1 MVEAYQQS
9 AIESLTEC
17 SEALPSGKSSIGNI
31 ARETLVTM
39 LATRSQDEP
48 ALAHATALSAAAGM
62 ANSPQAGVH
71 SVRCAHLF
79 SLLGDHNSAQ
89 QCYSQELSDEAPR
102 NVALQHAATC
112 MHLGRQFRRD
122 CLRSL
127 DKAIAPDP
135 SEDEV
140 QELFVPLGTRRPLSR
155 AEEWQAYYSLAILY
169 LQDDLVQQAH
179 AMFTEAIRIVDG
191 PPPPPPL
198 SPPPTPPPPPPRP
211 PLVKVTPSTMDLT
224 ALASAEEAAA
234 PPPMESMAE
243 EEAAVFG
250 DTVPASPEQD
260 EAEAEAAKEEEDPWP
275 RDNDVRVA
283 TLFGL
288 GACLQQQGKLKA
300 ALEVCEEVHKLGER
314 HVGVMYLQALLLA
327 QLRRP
332 ADAETVP
339 RRTTHLPRPLHR
351 SLPHSPRHAPRR
363 FVPPLAPVRCRGVT
377 SASSPAGA
385 TRDFET
391 AGAARLLRSCRCGPR
406 PRHPARRHGQV
417 SPGQG

>member
-71 SVRCAHLF
+71 SVCCAHLF

-234 PPPMESMAE
+234 PPPME
-243 EEAAVFG
+243 
-250 DTVPASPEQD
+250 
-260 EAEAEAAKEEEDPWP
+260 
-275 RDNDVRVA
+275 
-283 TLFGL
+283 
-288 GACLQQQGKLKA
+288 
-300 ALEVCEEVHKLGER
+300 
-314 HVGVMYLQALLLA
+314 
-327 QLRRP
+327 
-332 ADAETVP
+332 
-339 RRTTHLPRPLHR
+339 
-351 SLPHSPRHAPRR
+351 
-363 FVPPLAPVRCRGVT
+363 
-377 SASSPAGA
+377 
-385 TRDFET
+385 
-391 AGAARLLRSCRCGPR
+391 
-406 PRHPARRHGQV
+406 
-417 SPGQG
+417 